1 MITDSFLRLSDAQGA
16 ITATTNSTN
25 VIDLVQAREI
35 GEGEDIYATFT
46 VTTTGTGTGTVTLSM
61 VTADDAALTT
71 NVTTLVA
78 SAALVGTALVAVG
91 STKPLGTVITLHLP
105 PVIGSLGRR
114 YLGAIYTVS
123 GTVGAVKFTTDIVT
137 DIQDG
142 QKFFAS
148 GFKVDI

>member
-1 MITDSFLRLSDAQGA
+1 MVDP
-16 ITATTNSTN
+16 TATRAVPTK
-25 VIDLVQAREI
+25 
-35 GEGEDIYATFT
+35 
-46 VTTTGTGTGTVTLSM
+46 
-61 VTADDAALTT
+61 AALAT
-71 NVTTLVA
+71 
-78 SAALVGTALVAVG
+78 ALVGTALVAVG

-148 GFKVDI
+148 GFKVDV

>member
-1 MITDSFLRLSDAQGA
+1 MITDAYLRLSDAQGA

-25 VIDLVQAREI
+25 VIDLLQNREI
-35 GEGEDIYATFT
+35 GEGEDIFANFD
-46 VTTTGTGTGTVTLSM
+46 VVVTGTGSGTVTLSM

-91 STKPLGTVITLHLP
+91 SAKPLGTVINLRLP
-105 PVIGSLGRR
+105 PSVGSLGRR
-114 YLGAIYTVS
+114 YLGAVYTVS

-142 QKFFAS
+142 QKFYAS
-148 GFKVDI
+148 GFKLDV